1 MGTTIRIIMLRAV
14 NVGGTAKLPMA
25 ELREL
30 AAELGATDVQT
41 YIQSGNL
48 VCVPPGDPEEF
59 DRALE
64 TAIETKYG
72 FFREAISRSPA
83 QFRAALEAHPF
94 EVIEP
99 KYSYIAFLTGAP
111 TAEAIAKASTY
122 ETSDDQWEIL
132 DRDWHIRYAHG
143 AGKPD
148 MNAASIARALNVPTT
163 ARNLNTV
170 RKLISLAG

>member
-41 YIQSGNL
+41 YIRSGNL
-48 VCVPPGDPEEF
+48 VCVPPGVPEEF

-64 TAIETKYG
+64 KAIKTKYG
-72 FFREAISRSPA
+72 FSREAISRSPA
-83 QFRAALEAHPF
+83 ELRAALEAHPF
-94 EVIEP
+94 EVVEP
-99 KYSYIAFLTGAP
+99 KYSYIAFMNEAP
-111 TAEAIAKASTY
+111 TSEAIAKASTY
-122 ETSDDQWEIL
+122 QRGDDQWEIIG
-132 DRDWHIRYAHG
+132 RDWHIRYAHG
-143 AGKPD
+143 AGKPG
-148 MNAASIARALNVPTT
+148 MKAASIARALNVPTT

>member
-1 MGTTIRIIMLRAV
+1 MGNLGDLELRRGMGTTIRIIMLRAV

-83 QFRAALEAHPF
+83 QLRAALEAHPF

-111 TAEAIAKASTY
+111 LSLIHISEPTRQAEIS
-122 ETSDDQWEIL
+122 
-132 DRDWHIRYAHG
+132 YA
-143 AGKPD
+143 
-148 MNAASIARALNVPTT
+148 VF
-163 ARNLNTV
+163 
-170 RKLISLAG
+170 

>member
-14 NVGGTAKLPMA
+14 NVGGTATLPMA

-30 AAELGATDVQT
+30 AADVGATDVQT

-64 TAIETKYG
+64 KTIETKYG

-83 QFRAALEAHPF
+83 ELQAALEAHPF

-99 KYSYIAFLTGAP
+99 KYSYIAFMTEAP
-111 TAEAIAKASTY
+111 TAQAIAKASTY
-122 ETSDDQWEIL
+122 ETGDDQWEIIG
-132 DRDWHIRYAHG
+132 RDWHIRYAHG
-143 AGKPD
+143 AGTPD
-148 MNAASIARALNVPTT
+148 MKAASIARALNVPTT

-170 RKLISLAG
+170 RKLIALAG

>member
-1 MGTTIRIIMLRAV
+1 MLRAV

-30 AAELGATDVQT
+30 AAKLGATDVQT

-48 VCVPPGDPEEF
+48 VCVQPGDPQEF
-59 DRALE
+59 DRVLE
-64 TAIETKYG
+64 KAIETKYG

-83 QFRAALEAHPF
+83 QLRAALEAHPF

-99 KYSYIAFLTGAP
+99 KYSYISFMTGAP
-111 TAEAIAKASTY
+111 TPEAIAKASTY
-122 ETSDDQWEIL
+122 ETGDDQWEIIG
-132 DRDWHIRYAHG
+132 RDWHIRYAHG

-170 RKLISLAG
+170 RKLIELAG